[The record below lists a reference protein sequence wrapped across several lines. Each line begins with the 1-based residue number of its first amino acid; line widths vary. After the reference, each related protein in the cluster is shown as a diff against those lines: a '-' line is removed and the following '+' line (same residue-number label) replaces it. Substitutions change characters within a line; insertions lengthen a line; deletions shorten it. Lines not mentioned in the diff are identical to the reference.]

1 MYPLAVRL
9 VPVIAL
15 AFSILATGVA
25 LIAVVIGEED
35 SRSFDAVILADRGE
49 DEFESDLGMRGDSAG
64 DVLGWINP
72 IERDGDASGEQLS
85 LCTRTTGD
93 EEESTLACTLTLK
106 FDEGS
111 IVSEGLFDTA
121 RDEEELAILGGTGE
135 YEGARG
141 HVTWRSYG
149 EDRFLVSVDAKTE
162 D

>member
-1 MYPLAVRL
+1 VRL
-9 VPVIAL
+9 ISVVALVI
-15 AFSILATGVA
+15 SIAAMGVA

-35 SRSFDAVILADRGE
+35 TRAFDAVVLADQGE

-64 DVLGWINP
+64 DVLGWVNP
-72 IERDGDASGEQLS
+72 IERDGDASGTQLS
-85 LCTRTTGD
+85 VCTRTTGD
-93 EEESTLACTLTLK
+93 EEASTLACTLTLK
-106 FDEGS
+106 FEEGS

-121 RDEEELAILGGTGE
+121 RDEEDLAILGGTGE

-141 HVTWRSYG
+141 HVTWRSFG

>member
-1 MYPLAVRL
+1 VRVL
-9 VPVIAL
+9 PVIAVVI
-15 AFSILATGVA
+15 SIAAMGVA

-35 SRSFDAVILADRGE
+35 SRSFDAVILADQS
-49 DEFESDLGMRGDSAG
+49 DEMFESDLGERGDSAG

-72 IERDGDASGEQLS
+72 MERDGDASGEQLS

-106 FDEGS
+106 FEEGS

-121 RDEEELAILGGTGE
+121 VSDDEEQELAILGGTGE

-141 HVTWRSYG
+141 HVTWTSYG
-149 EDRFLVSVDAKTE
+149 EERFLVSVDAKTE

>member
-1 MYPLAVRL
+1 VRL
-9 VPVIAL
+9 LSVVALVI
-15 AFSILATGVA
+15 SIVAMGVA
-25 LIAVVIGEED
+25 LIAVAIGEED
-35 SRSFDAVILADRGE
+35 SRSFDAVVLADRGE

-64 DVLGWINP
+64 DVLGWVNP
-72 IERDGDASGEQLS
+72 IERDGDASGTQMS

-106 FDEGS
+106 FEEGS

-121 RDEEELAILGGTGE
+121 RDEEELAILGGTGD
-135 YEGARG
+135 YDGARG

-149 EDRFLVSVDAKTE
+149 DDRFLVSVDAKTE

>member
-1 MYPLAVRL
+1 VRVL
-9 VPVIAL
+9 PV
-15 AFSILATGVA
+15 
-25 LIAVVIGEED
+25 IAVVISIAAAGVAVIAVLIAEED

-49 DEFESDLGMRGDSAG
+49 DEFESDLGERGDSAG

-72 IERDGDASGEQLS
+72 VERDGDASGEQLS
-85 LCTRTTGD
+85 LCTRTSGD

-141 HVTWRSYG
+141 NVTWRSSG
-149 EDRFLVSVDAKTE
+149 EGRFLVSVDATTE